1 MESKEGEPRG
11 VPEADTPQAGAVMI
25 PKLPRLEFS
34 LACREL
40 AAPARERK
48 PNAVVYASVVSEQQR
63 SATAYS
69 STEVVEGTRDP
80 LFLTGVSFP
89 PDYPIGEET
98 RLKLS
103 VYDVREKSQET
114 RTFLGCATFSVDDLV
129 KSKEQ
134 QLTLSLRSPD
144 GTNTAGTIVVNCL
157 KMGEIEDGDVEQI
170 STEAQEHK
178 HPSICGSMS
187 LQGFKDRDGGPLMNA
202 VFKNPVCKVFRFQTA
217 DGQWMFIRELMAEC
231 TLSFNIPKQLINLFI
246 QEDMQRIQDLK
257 ELGELS
263 PHWENLRKEMLGQYG
278 QVISCYHDILTE
290 LNKITGP
297 NFKPSCSKGEKYLE
311 FIPINLHTQRMR
323 VQCPRTKDAAYDII
337 TVGAPAAHF
346 QGFKNGGLQRLM
358 ARFESDKK
366 TFNTTYQCIYYTPEN
381 TAKAKEVLSDI
392 GLLQPL
398 ISSLAD
404 QLLQSAEQ
412 RCSSR
417 LTETLKAMS
426 DKTEQFVHVL
436 KDELVKNALLA
447 LYTARPGYVSKG
459 NSPVCNNVGAN
470 QTSPKERCQSTLKR
484 QDSIPQH
491 SEYDDEEWDRVWVNV
506 AQSLNCIIA
515 LVDRLMEHEKK
526 EQDCES
532 TDPPP
537 EDSVVSHNNA
547 DWHEQ
552 LYPLVVTL
560 KECIQEVVERAKKS
574 MAFVL
579 LQESAC
585 NLPQGLLLKQRRD
598 FVFSQALSAL
608 ACGFVMKL
616 YAGLDDKGFLQQLHT
631 VGIIGQFESLLST
644 YSEEI
649 GMLEDMVVGI
659 SDLRR
664 VTFRIAE
671 AKSDEPNELQPVVTG
686 RRDHY
691 TVQVPLPREAFE
703 SLPEEIKEGGPLH
716 VHPVLFNVGINQQQT
731 LAERFGDISLQ
742 EKINQENYEILK
754 EYYRLLSE
762 KVPAECLPQFHVQT
776 EVKELLETLYQNI
789 HLKKRKN
796 VEILWLAATI
806 CRRLNGIRFT
816 SCKSAKDRTSMSVT
830 LEQCT
835 LLRDEHNLHRDHF
848 IRALDCMRSRQ
859 PPGDLTEGDDP
870 EAGSVADN
878 KPSSRHFYPV
888 ALLLVSSHLLVVW
901 LILSLVFLLAK
912 YQ

>member
-1 MESKEGEPRG
+1 MLICWHL
-11 VPEADTPQAGAVMI
+11 A
-25 PKLPRLEFS
+25 RLGS
-34 LACREL
+34 
-40 AAPARERK
+40 
-48 PNAVVYASVVSEQQR
+48 SVSCIIEMAFFYLM
-63 SATAYS
+63 SA
-69 STEVVEGTRDP
+69 
-80 LFLTGVSFP
+80 F
-89 PDYPIGEET
+89 
-98 RLKLS
+98 
-103 VYDVREKSQET
+103 
-114 RTFLGCATFSVDDLV
+114 
-129 KSKEQ
+129 
-134 QLTLSLRSPD
+134 
-144 GTNTAGTIVVNCL
+144 
-157 KMGEIEDGDVEQI
+157 I
-170 STEAQEHK
+170 SA
-178 HPSICGSMS
+178 
-187 LQGFKDRDGGPLMNA
+187 
-202 VFKNPVCKVFRFQTA
+202 
-217 DGQWMFIRELMAEC
+217 
-231 TLSFNIPKQLINLFI
+231 
-246 QEDMQRIQDLK
+246 
-257 ELGELS
+257 
-263 PHWENLRKEMLGQYG
+263 
-278 QVISCYHDILTE
+278 
-290 LNKITGP
+290 
-297 NFKPSCSKGEKYLE
+297 
-311 FIPINLHTQRMR
+311 
-323 VQCPRTKDAAYDII
+323 
-337 TVGAPAAHF
+337 
-346 QGFKNGGLQRLM
+346 
-358 ARFESDKK
+358 
-366 TFNTTYQCIYYTPEN
+366 CIYYTPEN

-459 NSPVCNNVGAN
+459 NSPVCNNVSAN

-526 EQDCES
+526 EQDFELKQ
-532 TDPPP
+532 T
-537 EDSVVSHNNA
+537 

-585 NLPQGLLLKQRRD
+585 NLPQGLLLKQRKD

-762 KVPAECLPQFHVQT
+762 KVPAECKFKFHVQT

-796 VEILWLAATI
+796 VEILWLAATV
-806 CRRLNGIRFT
+806 CAKSNTRL
-816 SCKSAKDRTSMSVT
+816 SWCVWSVLGSSDSSPVCIFVFSVQHT
-830 LEQCT
+830 EKRVYKR
-835 LLRDEHNLHRDHF
+835 LLF
-848 IRALDCMRSRQ
+848 IFLA
-859 PPGDLTEGDDP
+859 
-870 EAGSVADN
+870 
-878 KPSSRHFYPV
+878 FPV
-888 ALLLVSSHLLVVW
+888 LSQLVSVSGLQSMTYLVVW
-901 LILSLVFLLAK
+901 RVAGAALSLTPCARLSSVLSLHVLLSGSSCGCPEMCVLS
-912 YQ
+912 